1 MAVECY
7 KCGLATDIP
16 ESFFKERASFRRR
29 IRHYCPQCHE
39 ARVLRVLKGNLWWSL
54 GVGVLGLVLVLAM
67 PELGSGW
74 FLLNVFF
81 FEAFLVA
88 AIVPHEFGHALV
100 GRWLGLRV
108 FKVFIGSGSTI
119 ARCKVLGIDTE
130 FKSVP
135 LGGFTFVT
143 PVDERWCRLKQFFSV
158 LAGPFMSLIFCL
170 AVLLFLPMDVLW
182 PLGFLNDGLALAQV
196 FFYANLLILVTN
208 LWPRRFVS
216 PVGKF
221 SNDGRLLFEIA
232 FMKRERVLEMLAWRY
247 AMEAWVAHNE
257 QRLDEAIGWVED
269 GLAHYPGN
277 FHLLNFRGVLLL
289 ESGRFQEA
297 ANSFE
302 VMKERSDL
310 DSGMRAFIAN
320 NLAYA
325 KLLTGGPTSLVEADH
340 YSEEAMSLIG
350 WVPAIKGTRGAVLLE
365 LGRIEEAL
373 PLLRDSMERADS
385 TSGKAQNACWIAIAE
400 SRRGHRDEASK
411 FIEES
416 RRLDA
421 KCILLDRAT
430 QELRSVSGAPV
441 ADTGL

>member
-1 MAVECY
+1 MGGLGLGL
-7 KCGLATDIP
+7 GLA
-16 ESFFKERASFRRR
+16 
-29 IRHYCPQCHE
+29 
-39 ARVLRVLKGNLWWSL
+39 L
-54 GVGVLGLVLVLAM
+54 
-67 PELGSGW
+67 PELGAGW

-88 AIVPHEFGHALV
+88 AIFPHEFGHALV

-108 FKVFIGSGSTI
+108 FKVFIGSGRTI
-119 ARCKVLGIDTE
+119 TRRKVLGIDTE
-130 FKSVP
+130 FKAVP
-135 LGGFTFVT
+135 LGGFTFLT
-143 PVDERWCRLKQFFSV
+143 PVERRWCRLKQFASV
-158 LAGPFMSLIFCL
+158 LAGPLTSLVFCL
-170 AVLLFLPMDVLW
+170 AVLLFLPVEALW
-182 PLGFLNDGLALAQV
+182 SLGSLDDGLAPAQV

-208 LWPRRFVS
+208 LWPHRFVS
-216 PVGKF
+216 PLGTF

-247 AMEAWVAHNE
+247 AMEAWVSHTE
-257 QRLDEAIGWVED
+257 QRLDEAVGWVED

-297 ANSFE
+297 ADSFD

-325 KLLTGGPTSLVEADH
+325 KLLAGGPTSLAEADR

-350 WVPAIKGTRGAVLLE
+350 WVPAIRGTRGAVLLE

-400 SRRGHRDEASK
+400 SRRGHRDEANK
-411 FIEES
+411 FIEEA

-430 QELRSVSGAPV
+430 QALQSVSGAPG
-441 ADTGL
+441 ADGAL